1 MARGDF
7 HTHSTASDGRL
18 SPAELV
24 DLAASQGVVY
34 QALTDHDSTQGIAE
48 ARIAAA
54 RHSGFTLIPGVE
66 FGTDIEGAE
75 VHMLGLYLYPE
86 DAELQTVLASLR
98 EGRVDRGEAIVNK
111 LRELGMMIEWERV
124 KEIAGDA
131 SVGRPHIAQ
140 ALVEKGYVKKVAEA
154 FDKWIAHN
162 GPAYVE
168 RTKMTP
174 AEAVRFIVSH
184 GGIACLAHPRE
195 LGPNVDL
202 DALLADLKA
211 AGMQAMEVFYKDY
224 PPQTVE
230 SLRQAAERHGLLPLG
245 GSDYH
250 GIFGNTEPLPGNIP
264 LPDSSIDA
272 LLALAATLPAPPAA
286 PPVAPG
292 AAPGAAR

>member
-7 HTHSTASDGRL
+7 HTHSTASDGKL
-18 SPAELV
+18 SPTELV

-34 QALTDHDSTQGIAE
+34 QALTDHDSTEGIAE
-48 ARIAAA
+48 ARRAAA
-54 RHSGFTLIPGVE
+54 KHAGYTLIPGVE

-86 DAELQTVLASLR
+86 DEELQATLASLR
-98 EGRVDRGEAIVNK
+98 AGRVDRGEAIVDK
-111 LRELGMMIEWERV
+111 LRELGKMIEWARV

-131 SVGRPHIAQ
+131 SVGRPHIAE
-140 ALVEKGYVKKVAEA
+140 ALLEKGYVKTIAEA
-154 FDKWIAHN
+154 FDKWIAHG

-174 AEAVRFIVSH
+174 AEAVRFIVQR
-184 GGIACLAHPRE
+184 GGLACIAHPRE

-202 DALLADLKA
+202 DALLAELKA

-224 PPQTVE
+224 PPETVE
-230 SLRQAAERHGLLPLG
+230 GLRQAAERHGLLPLG

-250 GIFGNTEPLPGNIP
+250 GIFGPTEPLPGNIP
-264 LPDSSIDA
+264 LPDSA
-272 LLALAATLPAPPAA
+272 VERLLEAASKLPNREL
-286 PPVAPG
+286 V
-292 AAPGAAR
+292 R